1 MGFFSKCCAKT
12 HLPVVVDVLG
22 IPHLNNVVALTPDG
36 RKFEGS
42 YDGFG
47 RVNGES
53 LVESEDG
60 EFIWP
65 KVKFVLRDYYSGEAY
80 GDLGKS
86 GDEKAQGYFMDKA
99 FLHYCIMHGPFKNY
113 AGYSRA
119 FKKYANW

>member
-1 MGFFSKCCAKT
+1 
-12 HLPVVVDVLG
+12 VVESLG
-22 IPHLNNVVALTPDG
+22 IPHLNNVVALLPDG

-42 YDGFG
+42 YDGYG

-80 GDLGKS
+80 GDLGNS
-86 GDEKAQGYFMDKA
+86 DDEKAQGFFMDKA
-99 FLHYCIMHGPFKNY
+99 FLHYCIKHGAFK
-113 AGYSRA
+113 SRAEYTKA

>member
-1 MGFFSKCCAKT
+1 MGYFSKCCAKT
-12 HLPVVVDVLG
+12 HLPVVVESLG
-22 IPHLNNVVALTPDG
+22 IPHLNNVVALLPDG

-42 YDGFG
+42 YDGYG
-47 RVNGES
+47 RVNGEP

-80 GDLGKS
+80 GDLGNS
-86 GDEKAQGYFMDKA
+86 GDEKAQGFFMDKA
-99 FLHYCIMHGPFKNY
+99 FLHYCIKHGAFK
-113 AGYSRA
+113 SRAEYIKA